1 MSLYLAIFDGDRE
14 VVGWVLGH
22 YSDFAFFRDVVEI
35 RLSRD
40 DCPTLL
46 EHSDCDGEW
55 TLEELAPLRS
65 ELEAIAARFKLLA
78 PEEPRG
84 AFEHAAG
91 FRRGAKSL
99 YDCFHNVDGE
109 NLLEA
114 LSALC
119 DEGIR
124 RNSPIAFQ

>member
-22 YSDFAFFRDVVEI
+22 YSDFAFFRDVVSI
-35 RLSRD
+35 RLSHEE
-40 DCPTLL
+40 CPTLIG
-46 EHSDCDGEW
+46 HSDCDGEW
-55 TLEELAPLRS
+55 TPQELARLRQ
-65 ELEAIAARFKLLA
+65 ELQTIGSRFRQLP

-84 AFEHAAG
+84 GFEHAAEC
-91 FRRGAKSL
+91 RRGATSL

-114 LSALC
+114 LAALC

-124 RNSPIAFQ
+124 CNRPVLFQ